1 MENSALIQRIFRRAS
16 RLSHWPECRGTK
28 YERQEPHGRKN
39 KCGPGQPPKPHCSWS
54 FLSHLPPLDGGRNFE
69 PYSAHMERRICP
81 KRPQNRDP
89 AITKLLSSTVA
100 SGPFLLNERDGG
112 GGRNARTTSSA
123 YAHFWNVPQQF
134 TLENRWLPLAHR
146 NHPASSGTSHVFD
159 EPTL

>member
-1 MENSALIQRIFRRAS
+1 MRGARFGK
-16 RLSHWPECRGTK
+16 LSFITKNFWPPRPGCRHWPECRGTK

-69 PYSAHMERRICP
+69 PYSAPMERRICP

-89 AITKLLSSTVA
+89 AITKLLSSAVA

-112 GGRNARTTSSA
+112 GGRNARTTSTRLRA
-123 YAHFWNVPQQF
+123 F
-134 TLENRWLPLAHR
+134 LECS
-146 NHPASSGTSHVFD
+146 PAI
-159 EPTL
+159 